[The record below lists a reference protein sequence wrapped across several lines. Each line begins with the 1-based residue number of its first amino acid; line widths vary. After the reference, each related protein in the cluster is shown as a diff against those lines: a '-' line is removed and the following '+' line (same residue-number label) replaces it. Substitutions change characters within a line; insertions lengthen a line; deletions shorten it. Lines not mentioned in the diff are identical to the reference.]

1 MKIAV
6 SASGNNLDAA
16 IDPRFG
22 RCAYFIV
29 VDVDN
34 MSFEVFD
41 NENIAL
47 GGGAGI
53 QSAQFVASKG
63 ASIVIT
69 GNVGPNAVR
78 TLSAAGV
85 DVIVGQSGTVRQAIE
100 AYKNGKLTTTSEP
113 NVADHFGMQG
123 GSIQGPGGGMGMGR
137 GGGMGMGR
145 GGGMG
150 MGRGGGMGMGRGGG
164 MGMGRGGGMR
174 TGGGMSASGVT
185 PQNQPESPAPASKKE
200 ELKRLKAQA
209 NDLRKQ
215 IEAIESR
222 IEDSEKK

>member
-6 SASGNNLDAA
+6 SASGKDLDAT

-29 VDVDN
+29 VDTDDMN
-34 MSFEVFD
+34 FEVFD

-63 ASIVIT
+63 AGTVLT

-85 DVIVGQSGTVRQAIE
+85 DVIVGQTGTVRQAIE
-100 AYKNGKLTTTSEP
+100 AYKSGKLTSTSEP
-113 NVADHFGMQG
+113 NVADHYGMQG
-123 GSIQGPGGGMGMGR
+123 GAALGVGRGMGMGRGGGRGMGGGMGMGR
-137 GGGMGMGR
+137 GGGRGM
-145 GGGMG
+145 
-150 MGRGGGMGMGRGGG
+150 
-164 MGMGRGGGMR
+164 GGGMR
-174 TGGGMSASGVT
+174 AFGDA
-185 PQNQPESPAPASKKE
+185 PQNPSQPPASLSKE
-200 ELKRLKAQA
+200 EELRHLKTQA
-209 NDLRKQ
+209 NDLQKQ

-222 IEDSEKK
+222 IEESDKK

>member
-1 MKIAV
+1 MKVAV
-6 SASGNNLDAA
+6 SSSGRDLDAQ
-16 IDPRFG
+16 IDQRFG
-22 RCAYFIV
+22 RCAYFIIV
-29 VDVDN
+29 ETDN

-63 ASIVIT
+63 AKTIIT

-85 DVIVGQSGTVRQAIE
+85 EVIVGQDGSVRKAIE
-100 AYKNGKLTTTSEP
+100 DYKKRKLKSTTEA
-113 NVADHFGMQG
+113 NVVDHYGIGNSSVQNSGVGTLPRQG
-123 GSIQGPGGGMGMGR
+123 GLGIGAGMGR

-145 GGGMG
+145 CGG
-150 MGRGGGMGMGRGGG
+150 MGRGRGMGIGRGRG
-164 MGMGRGGGMR
+164 MGAGM
-174 TGGGMSASGVT
+174 APSGPVSS
-185 PQNQPESPAPASKKE
+185 NQPEFTPLSKAE
-200 ELKRLKAQA
+200 ELRRLKDQS

-215 IEAIESR
+215 IENIESR
-222 IEDSEKK
+222 IKDLEKK